1 MGDPRASNIFKNN
14 YVLVLRGSG
23 RGGDEGVSCGPGGLL
38 RGPKNR
44 TVVSLVMVMAASKGG
59 YSSGAFL
66 QLLRCYS
73 KS

>member
-38 RGPKNR
+38 RGQK
-44 TVVSLVMVMAASKGG
+44 TG
-59 YSSGAFL
+59 
-66 QLLRCYS
+66 QL
-73 KS
+73 